1 MAFYFQEPSHT
12 FSEYLLVPGY
22 SGPDAIPANVSLKT
36 PVVRYRKE
44 EDCPLT
50 MNVPMVSAVMQ
61 AVSGEKMGVA
71 LAREGG
77 IAFIYVSQ
85 PIEEQAEMVRK
96 VKSYKAGF
104 VPSDSN
110 LLPTATLGDVLA
122 LPFRSVAWLVG
133 VYAPCAA
140 RVLLVGFLGG
150 FAPAAN
156 ASAEAV
162 RSGQMTPEEADRLL
176 PACVCS
182 GPSFVI
188 LTVGQTL
195 LGSTEVGV
203 LLFLA
208 QITANYLCAALL
220 SRLSRINRN
229 GKRLSPRP
237 KQKEMPQLRL
247 DGILAQSTLT
257 YLKLCG
263 FVLFFRMLAAGAGAL
278 LPPAVSAACAM
289 LLEVCSGCDLASRTG
304 YWASTLCCAA
314 LSVQGLSVLMQVR
327 TICPPE
333 MTLRP
338 LYTAR
343 ALHLPLSL
351 AIFYLL
357 LPEQEAEVFSTL
369 PARVILMRQL
379 PPDCAVLL
387 LVGCSFAV
395 CQLTNLLLQRD
406 FQETSPG
413 NLDSSRLL

>member
-1 MAFYFQEPSHT
+1 MNQT
-12 FSEYLLVPGY
+12 KNFSGLVSLMLAVLIGALPFAAPEACAQALREGLTLC
-22 SGPDAIPANVSLKT
+22 SGPLLLSLY
-36 PVVRYRKE
+36 PFLV
-44 EDCPLT
+44 
-50 MNVPMVSAVMQ
+50 VSA
-61 AVSGEKMGVA
+61 
-71 LAREGG
+71 
-77 IAFIYVSQ
+77 
-85 PIEEQAEMVRK
+85 
-96 VKSYKAGF
+96 
-104 VPSDSN
+104 
-110 LLPTATLGDVLA
+110 LLIQCPLGDVLA

-133 VYAPCAA
+133 ADDPCAA

-220 SRLSRINRN
+220 SRLSRTNRN
-229 GKRLSPRP
+229 EKRRSPRP
-237 KQKEMPQLRL
+237 KQQEMPRLRL

-278 LPPAVSAACAM
+278 LPPAVSTACAM

-333 MTLRP
+333 MILRP

-351 AIFYLL
+351 AIFTLL